1 MLLHRADGIHL
12 ARGLHP
18 VILELFNESVEVK
31 FRTLKDSSGILCLL
45 R

>member
-1 MLLHRADGIHL
+1 MPLHQPDGIPL

-18 VILELFNESVEVK
+18 VILELRNEGVEIK